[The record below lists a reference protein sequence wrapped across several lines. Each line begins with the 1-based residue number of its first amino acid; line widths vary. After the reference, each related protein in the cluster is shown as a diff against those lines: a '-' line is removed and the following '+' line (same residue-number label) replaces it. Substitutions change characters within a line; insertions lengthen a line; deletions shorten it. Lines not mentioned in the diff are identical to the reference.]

1 MKQKINN
8 LKGGSILLITAF
20 IWGLAFVA
28 QSDAASKIPPF
39 AFNAL
44 RSAIGSA
51 VLFLLMLFRK
61 IKLKEDIF
69 ISKTAS
75 KKHVAL
81 GGAVCGIMLWLSI
94 NLQQMGLTYYENHGL
109 QGGSAR
115 GAFLTALYV
124 VMVPVISVFLKR
136 RVSPFIWGAVAVAL
150 IGAYLLCTAGL
161 GGFNKGDILMLAC
174 ALSFSLHV
182 IFVDK
187 FCISVGGIRLSMI
200 QFIIC
205 SLGSFIASFI
215 TETDAFNPEKISAA
229 LFSLLFLGIM
239 SSGVAYTLQIVG
251 QKYAEPSVAALIMS
265 LESVFGAIGGW
276 LILDQTL
283 TRLQILGCTL
293 VFLAIIIAQLPEM
306 LFNQKAKVK
315 ENSL

>member
-1 MKQKINN
+1 MEQKTNN
-8 LKGGSILLITAF
+8 LKGGLILLITAF

-44 RSAIGSA
+44 RSAIGAA

-61 IKLKEDIF
+61 IKFKEDIF

-75 KKHVAL
+75 KKHVAI
-81 GGAVCGIMLWLSI
+81 GGIICGIMLWLSV

-109 QGGSAR
+109 QGGAAR

-124 VMVPVISVFLKR
+124 VIVPIISVFLKR
-136 RVSPFIWGAVAVAL
+136 KVSPFIWGAVAVAL

-161 GGFNKGDILMLAC
+161 GGFNNGDILMLAC

-187 FCISVGGIRLSMI
+187 FCNSVGGIRLSMI

-205 SLGSFIASFI
+205 SIGSFLSSFI
-215 TETDAFNPEKISAA
+215 TETDPFNPEKISAA

-239 SSGVAYTLQIVG
+239 SSGVAYTLQVIG

-265 LESVFGAIGGW
+265 LESVFGALGGW
-276 LILDQTL
+276 LILGQTL
-283 TRLQILGCTL
+283 TSLQILGCTL

-306 LFNQKAKVK
+306 LFNRKAKIK
-315 ENSL
+315 EDS